1 MNNTDIL
8 NERQKNISDSH
19 WTNWRNSLALVHGN
33 HPVQML
39 QWEATRRC
47 DLKCKHC
54 GSPKENSGVVSELTT
69 EEVKKAFTEISNTL
83 DLSDLRFVTITG
95 GEPLLRHDFF
105 DILSL
110 FHSLGWTST
119 IQTNG
124 NYLAKYPEKIST
136 LLELGI
142 RGIGIDLDGM
152 KEFHDRLR
160 NKSGHFNQSVKNLNR
175 LLTHKDILYVT
186 TTTVVTAE
194 NINCLP
200 ELWKII
206 SKINPHRWRLLPLE
220 DMGRAKNSNSTLGP
234 DQLRYVLDFISEKK
248 IENYGKKMVQPE
260 LGCVGW
266 IGKKYE
272 GLVRPY
278 IWSCI
283 AGRTC
288 LGILHDGGLS
298 ACAHINR
305 AFIQGNVRDGNIAE
319 VWNNNYQPFRQ
330 RSKQKICEDCSEK
343 EFCTVPMHKIGSDGK
358 LRGCATK
365 SLCER
370 R

>member
-1 MNNTDIL
+1 MNSNLL
-8 NERQKNISDSH
+8 NDRLKNIPDSN
-19 WTNWRNSLALVHGN
+19 WTDWRNNLASVHNN

-47 DLKCKHC
+47 DLNCKHC
-54 GSPKENSGVVSELTT
+54 GSPKEKSEIAAELTT
-69 EEVKKAFTEISNTL
+69 AEAIKSFTEIRNTL
-83 DLSDLRFVTITG
+83 DLSELRFVTITG
-95 GEPLLRHDFF
+95 GEPFLRQDFF
-105 DILSL
+105 EILSL
-110 FHSLGWTST
+110 FHSFGWIST

-124 NYLAKYPEKIST
+124 NYLAKHPEKIPE
-136 LLELGI
+136 LLDLGI
-142 RGIGIDLDGM
+142 RGIGIDLDGTR
-152 KEFHDRLR
+152 EFHDRLR
-160 NKSGHFNQSVKNLNR
+160 NKPGHFDQSVENLKR
-175 LLTHKDILYVT
+175 LLVHKDILYVT
-186 TTTVVTAE
+186 ATTVVTAE
-194 NINCLP
+194 NIGCLP

-220 DMGRAKNSNSTLGP
+220 DMGRAKNSGLTLSP
-234 DQLRYVLDFISEKK
+234 EQFRYVLDFIAEKK

-319 VWNNNYQPFRQ
+319 VWNNKYQPFRQ
-330 RSKQKICEDCSEK
+330 RSSQKICEDCGEK
-343 EFCTVPMHKIGSDGK
+343 DFCTVPMHKIGSDGK